1 MVRGADL
8 PDLAGAGR
16 RSPSAGSCVGRG
28 HRGLPDDAALDRG
41 AQCPTVEAW
50 LERHFPERKAKVMN
64 RVRAMRGGKLNDPR
78 FHFGASTRNYIIR
91 ERPQAP
97 GGGVMSRPVMDELE
111 RQRGGAGGGGG
122 GGYDGGGDS
131 GAALLGL
138 PQSETELDNLTEF
151 NTAHNRRIT
160 MLGKT

>member
-1 MVRGADL
+1 
-8 PDLAGAGR
+8 
-16 RSPSAGSCVGRG
+16 
-28 HRGLPDDAALDRG
+28 
-41 AQCPTVEAW
+41 
-50 LERHFPERKAKVMN
+50 
-64 RVRAMRGGKLNDPR
+64 
-78 FHFGASTRNYIIR
+78 
-91 ERPQAP
+91 
-97 GGGVMSRPVMDELE
+97 MSRPVMDELE

-160 MLGKT
+160 MLGKRIKSLNLMRFKGAASLCSCSIHSV